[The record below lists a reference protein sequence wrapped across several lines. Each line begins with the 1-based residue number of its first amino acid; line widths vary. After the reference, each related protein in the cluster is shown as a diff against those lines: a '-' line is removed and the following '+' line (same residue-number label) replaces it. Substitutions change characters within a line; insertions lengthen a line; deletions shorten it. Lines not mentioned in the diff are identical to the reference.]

1 MDQISFK
8 CPSCTDYSTD
18 KLDSLR
24 IHCQKKHGISARDL
38 YSKLF
43 LPDGKE
49 PTCACGCGEST
60 KFNSLQKGF
69 SEYVLGHAARVK
81 NNWGNNKEALAKS
94 LETRRREDRWSR
106 DPWNRGKTKEND
118 SEFAKICERAYQ
130 TDSFKEMRSREMTKQ
145 WQTGVIVPL
154 TGSAHPQWKG
164 GTSTIG
170 SLCHSS
176 TRLYKLWKYPALQR
190 AGFRCERCS
199 STKDLHVH
207 HSEIRMADIIHSCA
221 PGIEEIGWEEQSA
234 WVERVIDW
242 HVERNPAAEVL
253 CHECHG
259 DEHPSLN
266 FTFTKPDCD

>member
-8 CPSCTDYSTD
+8 CPSCADYSTD

-49 PTCACGCGEST
+49 PTCACRCGGST

-69 SEYVLGHAARVK
+69 SEYILGHAARVK
-81 NNWGNNKEALAKS
+81 NNWGNNERAREKS

-118 SEFAKICERAYQ
+118 PRLEKLGKTMSERHGERYSKIMSENRLN
-130 TDSFKEMRSREMTKQ
+130 
-145 WQTGVIVPL
+145 GIVPSL

-170 SLCHSS
+170 SLCHGSS
-176 TRLYKLWKYPALQR
+176 RLYKLWKYPALQK
-190 AGFRCERCS
+190 AEFRCERCG
-199 STKDLHVH
+199 STDDLHVH
-207 HSEIRMADIIHSCA
+207 HSEIRMAEIIHSCA
-221 PGIEEIGWEEQSA
+221 PETDEMGWEEQVA

-242 HVERNPAAEVL
+242 HIERMPPAEVL
-253 CHECHG
+253 CRICHG

-266 FTFTKPDCD
+266 FES

>member
-8 CPSCTDYSTD
+8 CPSCADYSTD

-24 IHCQKKHGISARDL
+24 IHCQKKHEVSARDL

-43 LPDGKE
+43 LSDGKD

-69 SEYVLGHAARVK
+69 SEYILGHAARVK

-118 SEFAKICERAYQ
+118 SEFAKICERAYNSEKEKNRR
-130 TDSFKEMRSREMTKQ
+130 SFFMSEQ
-145 WQTGVIVPL
+145 WQMGVIVPL
-154 TGSAHPQWKG
+154 TGSAHPNWKG
-164 GTSTIG
+164 GTSSI
-170 SLCHSS
+170 SALCHGSA
-176 TRLYKLWKYPALQR
+176 RLYKLWKYPALQR

-199 STKDLHVH
+199 SAENLHIH
-207 HSEIRMADIIHSCA
+207 HSGQRMAEIIHLCA
-221 PGIEEIGWEEQSA
+221 PESDDPSWEEQAA

-242 HVERNPAAEVL
+242 HVERTPPTEVL
-253 CHECHG
+253 CHSCHA

-266 FTFTKPDCD
+266 F